1 MWKCAKCITR
11 NKRVAY
17 TYINMT
23 STIDSHRVC
32 SKCALKQTNEK
43 KTQICNSRP
52 CRFVSEHVDW
62 VPVHSPGLFHRYVLC
77 VCVCFCFRA
86 AYLAKIFFRGDVC
99 TVAAAAATKRCY
111 SISSLVQE
119 IAFCE
124 RKFASDFL
132 IHLPIACS
140 LWQLFSLL
148 FFLFANAL
156 DWSHLSAFKQHLFA
170 I

>member
-1 MWKCAKCITR
+1 MTLIVCAQNAR
-11 NKRVAY
+11 WN
-17 TYINMT
+17 
-23 STIDSHRVC
+23 
-32 SKCALKQTNEK
+32 KQTK
-43 KTQICNSRP
+43 KNTDLQQPPMSFRVRTCWLSSSAFTWSFSSVR
-52 CRFVSEHVDW
+52 VV
-62 VPVHSPGLFHRYVLC
+62 C

-86 AYLAKIFFRGDVC
+86 AYFAKIFFRGDVC